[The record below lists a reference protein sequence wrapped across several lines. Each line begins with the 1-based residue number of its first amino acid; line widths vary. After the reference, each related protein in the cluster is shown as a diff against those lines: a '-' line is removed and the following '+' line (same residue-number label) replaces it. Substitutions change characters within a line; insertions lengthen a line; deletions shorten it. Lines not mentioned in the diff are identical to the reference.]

1 MKLYLLATAA
11 LLTIT
16 TGAASAAT
24 VTFEGQAG
32 NPYSEAGLLFS
43 DFGINN
49 SANCPVGDDKC
60 AQVGG
65 TASVTTD
72 PIGGLFSLSS
82 LLLNLVGAQA
92 TLTLTAGTIT
102 QTFSSDGLIDLS
114 AFQNV
119 SMVFFDVNK
128 GNAFIDDVSGTV
140 APIPVPAAGLLL
152 LSALGGLA
160 FLRRKQV

>member
-1 MKLYLLATAA
+1 MKLCLPVTAA
-11 LLTIT
+11 LLAIT

-24 VTFEGQAG
+24 VSFEGQAG

-49 SANCPVGDDKC
+49 SANCPVG
-60 AQVGG
+60 G

-72 PIGGLFSLSS
+72 PAGGLFSLSS
-82 LLLNLVGAQA
+82 LFLTLVGAQA
-92 TLTLTAGTIT
+92 TLTLTAGAIT
-102 QTFSSDGLIDLS
+102 QTFSSSGLIDLS

-119 SMVFFDVNK
+119 SLVSFDVNK
-128 GNAFIDDVSGTV
+128 GNAFIDDLSAMV
-140 APIPVPAAGLLL
+140 APIPVPATGLLL

-160 FLRRKQV
+160 FVRRKVV